1 MKIIKGLFFSF
12 IAGLGLLLFGCEYA
26 NNIRTASF
34 ANITAYGSDKNTV
47 RIAFEKDER
56 VNDKYFDIQVRS
68 SEAVDLNITEELRE
82 SLDVQI
88 TDTKWNS
95 LATLFVNAKGEPN
108 TESFEVY
115 KKVQS
120 KTYIIT
126 SEKEVTLT
134 FRVVIGEAEKNSN
147 GMGYILT
154 NSKEVSDE
162 FKLKLAKKESKIND
176 LTYIS
181 KYDKIIKQRSNY
193 EK

>member
-1 MKIIKGLFFSF
+1 MEVFMKIIKGLFFSF
-12 IAGLGLLLFGCEYA
+12 IAGLSLFLFGCEYA

-34 ANITAYGSDKNTV
+34 SNITAYGSDKNTV
-47 RIAFEKDER
+47 KVSFEKDER

-68 SEAVDLNITEELRE
+68 SEEVALNITEELGE

-95 LATLFVNAKGEPN
+95 LTTLLVNAKGKAD
-108 TESFEVY
+108 TEVFEVY

-134 FRVVIGEAEKNSN
+134 FRVVIGEAEKNSK
-147 GMGYILT
+147 GTGYILT

-162 FKLKLAKKESKIND
+162 FKLKLNKLKDEKK
-176 LTYIS
+176 
-181 KYDKIIKQRSNY
+181 
-193 EK
+193 